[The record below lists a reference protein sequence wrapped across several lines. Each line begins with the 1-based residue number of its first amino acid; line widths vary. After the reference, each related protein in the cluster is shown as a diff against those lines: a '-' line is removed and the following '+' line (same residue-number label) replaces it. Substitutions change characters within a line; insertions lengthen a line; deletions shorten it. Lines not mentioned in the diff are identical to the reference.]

1 MKTTDCF
8 DEVRS
13 LLYPTVSEID
23 RLVLTPYAR
32 AKLMCYVHL
41 ASPYEIT
48 GFGRIVN
55 GHITDVKIL
64 RQTVQNAKV
73 DCDEEAMMEFL
84 MGIPNEE
91 RNEWI
96 LDWHSHVDMETFH
109 SSTDKAN
116 YKSQWEARLKKQY
129 PTMVVNKQEEYFVNQ
144 YISPYEVVPIELL
157 VNNTELDIDDLETV
171 YKECREDVDK
181 LCEVKV
187 YTKEVPRT
195 KHKYWWEQEEE
206 EEKPKPQRQLL
217 ITDYFCLGCGEELVT
232 EREITRGICSDCWEA
247 MAIQDRIGC
256 CKDKGLALNQV

>member
-1 MKTTDCF
+1 MKAKDCF
-8 DEVRS
+8 DEVKS
-13 LLYPTVSEID
+13 LLYPSASEIE
-23 RLVLTPYAR
+23 RLVLEPIAR
-32 AKLMCYVHL
+32 AKLMCYTHL

-48 GFGRIVN
+48 GFGRIVD
-55 GHITDVKIL
+55 GRIVDVKIL
-64 RQTVQNAKV
+64 RQTVQGAKV

-84 MGIPNEE
+84 MAIPNKE
-91 RNEWI
+91 RSEWI

-116 YKSQWEARLKKQY
+116 YKSQWEARLRKQY
-129 PTMVVNKQEEYFVNQ
+129 PTMVVNKHEEYFVNQ

-157 VNNTELDIDDLETV
+157 VDHTELDTVTLETI
-171 YKECREDVDK
+171 YSQCKEDVDN

-187 YTKEVPRT
+187 YTKEVPRS

-206 EEKPKPQRQLL
+206 PPKKVAKQML

-247 MAIQDRIGC
+247 MELQDRIGW